1 MQQIIIIGNL
11 GANARIVDVNGSK
24 FITFRV
30 AVTEKRKQGDST
42 VNETTW
48 YSCTYNRAESA
59 VINYLV
65 TGQQVYIQGKPS
77 YRLYDSAVH
86 KCKMLDVSISVD
98 RLELVGNVKTTEQSN
113 GENPPF

>member
-1 MQQIIIIGNL
+1 MQQISIIGNL

-30 AVTEKRKQGDST
+30 AVTEKRKQGENTTS
-42 VNETTW
+42 ETTW

-65 TGQQVYIQGKPS
+65 TGQQVFVQGKPS

-86 KCKMLDVSISVD
+86 HCKMLDVSISVD
-98 RLELVGNVKTTEQSN
+98 RLELVGNVKSTEQSN
-113 GENPPF
+113 EENPAF